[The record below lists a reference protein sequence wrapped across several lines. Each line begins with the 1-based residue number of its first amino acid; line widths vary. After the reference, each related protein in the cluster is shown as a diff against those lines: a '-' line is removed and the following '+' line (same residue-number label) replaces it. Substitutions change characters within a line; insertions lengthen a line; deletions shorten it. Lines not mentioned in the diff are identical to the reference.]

1 MHSTSPIGTCSH
13 QIVLGC
19 DAGCFCY
26 EHNYHILKASY
37 SLPYTK
43 KRKKK
48 QRMQCTVITCGGAVD
63 MLTMWNAEHLLRKKK
78 WQWIED
84 SWLFAQHSR
93 TQSKSKQTP
102 VTKTIR
108 SRRIAVAS
116 VLLWLL
122 ILQLF
127 SAESRGGRWLD
138 CHWVLLMET
147 SCTHSRTTDKTSTLC
162 RWNILALVAAWRAVK
177 PIQFLLIW
185 FLSLSLR
192 SISHLLVDADNELIW
207 INNGLR
213 GANVKKG
220 LKCARPK
227 SELLSFELQKK

>member
-1 MHSTSPIGTCSH
+1 
-13 QIVLGC
+13 
-19 DAGCFCY
+19 
-26 EHNYHILKASY
+26 
-37 SLPYTK
+37 
-43 KRKKK
+43 
-48 QRMQCTVITCGGAVD
+48 MQCTVITCGGAVD

-147 SCTHSRTTDKTSTLC
+147 SCTTNYRQNVDSVPMEYTRTRRSMKSGETNSIPSDM
-162 RWNILALVAAWRAVK
+162 I
-177 PIQFLLIW
+177 
-185 FLSLSLR
+185 SLSLFAPFLTFWWMQTM
-192 SISHLLVDADNELIW
+192 S
-207 INNGLR
+207 
-213 GANVKKG
+213 
-220 LKCARPK
+220 
-227 SELLSFELQKK
+227 